1 MSVPI
6 AIALASLLVSAAPST
21 ERQDALDFSNG
32 AMLIEESGSYGSGT
46 SSWAAWRL
54 TDGSETDG
62 WATPQGKPA
71 GSTFV
76 WELDSTWRLDTFGL
90 STKNLQEAGY
100 PGVSARKV
108 ELFVAPASGSW
119 KSVGTFEIGKEERK
133 EYPLPKGT
141 QAARVKLVVL
151 ANHGNGEYT
160 EISEV
165 DLFGERTAPMV
176 NRSIAGV
183 YQTNYGPM
191 RFVQDGD
198 RVAGCYDWNGDVGY
212 VQGSVSGRVA
222 QVTWSE
228 PKPDNRQGLA
238 TFSVGA
244 DGKLWGVWYE
254 RGALAGTWEGPRT
267 TEDKAPKCVPARKNQ
282 VTEELQRSGKAVLY
296 GIRFATG
303 SDLPLPESR
312 PTLDELASALKATPA
327 LTVEIS
333 GHTDNTASAEHNL
346 DLSNRRAKSV
356 VAALVKSG
364 IAEARLQPKGYG
376 LTRPVADNGTAQG
389 RALNR
394 RVEVSVVK

>member
-1 MSVPI
+1 MAISPT
-6 AIALASLLVSAAPST
+6 IALVSILVSATPPA
-21 ERQDALDFSNG
+21 ERQDALDFTNG
-32 AMLIEESGSYGSGT
+32 AILIEESGSYGTGT

-54 TDGSETDG
+54 TDGSEAEG
-62 WATPQGKPA
+62 WASPQGKST

-76 WELDSTWRLDTFGL
+76 WELDSTWRLDTLGL
-90 STKNLQEAGY
+90 STRNLQEAGY

-108 ELFVAPASGSW
+108 ELFVAPASGPW
-119 KSVGTFEIGKEERK
+119 KSLGTFEIGKEERK

-151 ANHGNGEYT
+151 TNHGHAEYT
-160 EISEV
+160 ELSEV
-165 DLFGERTAPMV
+165 DLLGERTAPVV
-176 NRSIAGV
+176 NRSITGI
-183 YQTNYGPM
+183 YLTNYGPM

-198 RVAGCYDWNGDVGY
+198 RVLGCYDWKDATGY
-212 VQGSVSGRVA
+212 VLGSVSGRVV

-244 DGKLWGVWYE
+244 DGRLWGVWYE
-254 RGALAGTWEGPRT
+254 NGALAGTWEGPRT
-267 TEDKAPKCVPARKNQ
+267 TEEKGPKCVPTRKNQ

-303 SDLPLPESR
+303 SDVPLPESR
-312 PTLDELASALKATPA
+312 STIDELASALKAVPSLA
-327 LTVEIS
+327 VEIS
-333 GHTDNTASAEHNL
+333 GHTDNTAPAEFNL
-346 DLSNRRAKSV
+346 DLSNRRARSV
-356 VAALVKSG
+356 VGALVKSG
-364 IAEARLQPKGYG
+364 IAEARLRPKGYG

>member
-1 MSVPI
+1 M
-6 AIALASLLVSAAPST
+6 AIALASLLISAAPLT

-165 DLFGERTAPMV
+165 DLFGERTAPVV

-212 VQGSVSGRVA
+212 VQGSVSGRVE
-222 QVTWSE
+222 QVNWSE
-228 PKPDNRQGLA
+228 PKPGNREGLA

-254 RGALAGTWEGPRT
+254 RGALA
-267 TEDKAPKCVPARKNQ
+267 
-282 VTEELQRSGKAVLY
+282 
-296 GIRFATG
+296 FFF
-303 SDLPLPESR
+303 
-312 PTLDELASALKATPA
+312 
-327 LTVEIS
+327 
-333 GHTDNTASAEHNL
+333 
-346 DLSNRRAKSV
+346 
-356 VAALVKSG
+356 
-364 IAEARLQPKGYG
+364 
-376 LTRPVADNGTAQG
+376 
-389 RALNR
+389 
-394 RVEVSVVK
+394 